1 MKYAV
6 MFEPFPMEGFEYVCR
21 TDGKTWYTNGNPK
34 VFDTKK
40 EAEIEA
46 NKWNTGVVVNMEE
59 NIK

>member
-6 MFEPFPMEGFEYVCR
+6 MFEPFDKFEYVCE
-21 TDGKTWYTNGNPK
+21 DNDNASSPTNGNPK
-34 VFDTKK
+34 KFDTKE

-59 NIK
+59 RIK

>member
-6 MFEPFPMEGFEYVCR
+6 MFEPFGKFEYICSHLEN
-21 TDGKTWYTNGNPK
+21 GSWPTNGNPK
-34 VFDTKK
+34 KFDTKK

-46 NKWNTGVVVNMEE
+46 KKWNTGVVVNMEE